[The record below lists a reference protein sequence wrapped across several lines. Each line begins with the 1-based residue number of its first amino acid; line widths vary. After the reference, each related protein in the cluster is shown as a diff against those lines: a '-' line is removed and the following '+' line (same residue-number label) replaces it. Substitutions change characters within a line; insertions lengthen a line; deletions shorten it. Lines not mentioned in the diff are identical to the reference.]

1 MAASERIAEMNAR
14 MRRCLSD
21 PSLLDECK
29 IEGRPVRM
37 RVSYH
42 DGPGVQFFD
51 ADDHPL
57 LPDFIRDEELAIT
70 LWNSLTGRAP
80 IDPSWFN

>member
-1 MAASERIAEMNAR
+1 MVAMERIAEMNAR
-14 MRRCLSD
+14 MRRCLGD
-21 PSLLDECK
+21 KMLLDECK
-29 IEGRPVRM
+29 LEGRPASM

-51 ADDHPL
+51 ADGKPL

-70 LWNSLTGRAP
+70 LWNALTDSAP
-80 IDPSWFN
+80 IDPSWF